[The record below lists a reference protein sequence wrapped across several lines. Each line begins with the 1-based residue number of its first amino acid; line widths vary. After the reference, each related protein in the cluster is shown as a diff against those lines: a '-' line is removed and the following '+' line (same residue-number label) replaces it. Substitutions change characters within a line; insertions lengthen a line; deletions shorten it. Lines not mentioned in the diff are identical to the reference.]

1 MIVVSDANDDIAVGV
16 DRLFR
21 LSIELAEM
29 PLEAA
34 QAYDNIVTAI
44 REAEQAALA
53 ALNASQAAFE
63 KVSCLAEQFF
73 LSTIVF
79 LSLSSSQLCFMYL
92 RLFYTVKIYLLTY
105 L

>member
-1 MIVVSDANDDIAVGV
+1 LIVVSDANDDITVGV

-44 REAEQAALA
+44 REAEQAAMA

-63 KVSCLAEQFF
+63 KVSCLYSEHH
-73 LSTIVF
+73 L
-79 LSLSSSQLCFMYL
+79 
-92 RLFYTVKIYLLTY
+92 
-105 L
+105 